1 MRSKYLKNRFNT
13 SKEELKRLGNEFT
26 NEALPLLDK
35 LYNLT
40 FWILP
45 DKKSTNKIIK
55 QVFFEAIEDCDITK
69 NDADWQSW
77 IQRIW
82 MREILDFYSEKE
94 NDRNTD
100 FGFIDNFKVDLDKV
114 QTIFNSDEASI
125 IDSELLQ
132 KLPPVLRI
140 PLMMREFA
148 QFDYEKI
155 SDLIDVPV
163 GVAATRIYRARKLL
177 CLYILNEFNYEEEKN
192 HWLDSK
198 SSRSIFELRK
208 CSLLIDNE
216 FTEDEK
222 IIFTEVMKENNF
234 LRNELSI
241 QSEVKKKLIRL
252 THQNIDIN
260 SIKSK
265 IVKKASKRFNIN

>member
-100 FGFIDNFKVDLDKV
+100 FGFIDNFEVDLDKV
-114 QTIFNSDEASI
+114 QTIFNSDEASK

-132 KLPPVLRI
+132 KLPAVLRI
-140 PLMMREFA
+140 PLIMRESA

-177 CLYILNEFNYEEEKN
+177 CLYLLNEFNYEKEKN
-192 HWLDSK
+192 HSSDSK

-208 CSLLIDNE
+208 CSLMIDNE

-241 QSEVKKKLIRL
+241 QSEVKKKLISL
-252 THQNIDIN
+252 THQNIDIT

>member
-100 FGFIDNFKVDLDKV
+100 FGFIDSFEVDLDKV
-114 QTIFNSDEASI
+114 QTIFNSDEASK

-132 KLPPVLRI
+132 KLPAVLRI

-177 CLYILNEFNYEEEKN
+177 CLYLLNEFNYEEEKN
-192 HWLDSK
+192 HWSDSK

-241 QSEVKKKLIRL
+241 QSEVKKKLISL
-252 THQNIDIN
+252 THQNIDIT

>member
-13 SKEELKRLGNEFT
+13 SKEELKKLGNVFT
-26 NEALPLLDK
+26 NEALPLLDE

-40 FWILP
+40 YWILL
-45 DKKSTNKIIK
+45 DKRSTKKIIQ

-69 NDADWQSW
+69 NEADWQSW
-77 IQRIW
+77 ILRIW

-100 FGFIDNFKVDLDKV
+100 FGFIDNFEVNLDKV
-114 QTIFNSDEASI
+114 QTIFNSDEASK

-132 KLPPVLRI
+132 KLPAVLRI

-192 HWLDSK
+192 HWSDSK

-208 CSLLIDNE
+208 CSLMIDNE

-241 QSEVKKKLIRL
+241 QSEVKKKLISL
-252 THQNIDIN
+252 THQNIDIT

>member
-13 SKEELKRLGNEFT
+13 SNEELKKLGNEFT

-100 FGFIDNFKVDLDKV
+100 FGFIDNFEVNLDKV
-114 QTIFNSDEASI
+114 QTIFNSDEASK

-132 KLPPVLRI
+132 KLPAVLRI
-140 PLMMREFA
+140 PLMMRESD

-177 CLYILNEFNYEEEKN
+177 CLYLLNEFNYEEEKN
-192 HWLDSK
+192 HWSDSK

>member
-13 SKEELKRLGNEFT
+13 SKEELKRLGSEFT
-26 NEALPLLDK
+26 TQALPSLEK
-35 LYNLT
+35 LYKTT

-45 DKKSTNKIIK
+45 DKKSNNKIIK

-69 NDADWQSW
+69 NEADWQSW

-100 FGFIDNFKVDLDKV
+100 FGFIDNFEVDLDKV

-140 PLMMREFA
+140 PLMMRESA

-177 CLYILNEFNYEEEKN
+177 CLYLLNEFNYEEEKN
-192 HWLDSK
+192 HSSDSK

-208 CSLLIDNE
+208 CSLMIDNE

-241 QSEVKKKLIRL
+241 QSEVKKKLISL

-265 IVKKASKRFNIN
+265 IVKKASKRFNIY

>member
-1 MRSKYLKNRFNT
+1 
-13 SKEELKRLGNEFT
+13 
-26 NEALPLLDK
+26 
-35 LYNLT
+35 
-40 FWILP
+40 
-45 DKKSTNKIIK
+45 
-55 QVFFEAIEDCDITK
+55 VFFEAIEDCDITK
-69 NDADWQSW
+69 NEADWQSW

-100 FGFIDNFKVDLDKV
+100 FGFIDNFEMNLDKV
-114 QTIFNSDEASI
+114 QTIFNSDEASK

-132 KLPPVLRI
+132 KLPAVLRI

-177 CLYILNEFNYEEEKN
+177 CLYLLNEFNYEEEKN
-192 HWLDSK
+192 HWSDSK

-208 CSLLIDNE
+208 CSLMIDNE

>member
-192 HWLDSK
+192 HWSDSK

-241 QSEVKKKLIRL
+241 QSEVKKKLISL
-252 THQNIDIN
+252 THQNIDIT